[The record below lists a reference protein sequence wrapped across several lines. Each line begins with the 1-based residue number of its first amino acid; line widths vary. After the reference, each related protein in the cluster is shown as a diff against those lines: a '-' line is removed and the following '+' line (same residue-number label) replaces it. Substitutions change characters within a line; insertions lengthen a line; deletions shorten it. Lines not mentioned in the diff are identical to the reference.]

1 MNQYR
6 ISSWF
11 AAAVSIILILKGLI
25 TSISSTDLDV
35 PTLIIANILPI
46 ILLYVSI
53 CLLKAKDKKASATTA
68 SVLISI
74 AGVLW
79 LISLI
84 PGLPIIVA
92 VLIIGINFLISVAAL
107 LVINWYVG
115 KAAGLIITIIILF
128 VVAVYVGAYGHSVF
142 SSSSSGVTNS
152 QLK

>member
-6 ISSWF
+6 TSAWF

-25 TSISSTDLDV
+25 TSVSSTELDV

-53 CLLKAKDKKASATTA
+53 CLMKAIDKKASATTA

-84 PGLPIIVA
+84 PGFPIIIA
-92 VLIIGINFLISVAAL
+92 AFIIVINFLISIAAL
-107 LVINWYVG
+107 IVINWYVG
-115 KAAGLIITIIILF
+115 KTAGIAITLVILLIIF
-128 VVAVYVGAYGHSVF
+128 VFVGAYGASLF
-142 SSSSSGVTNS
+142 SSQPSGTTIN
-152 QLK
+152 QLQ